1 MKVIIILFCFISI
14 LSSKTYDL
22 VEVFNLSYI
31 NSNAFKIAKLKM
43 KYVDEDVQK
52 SVSSFYPK
60 VNLDLEYIKLNEY
73 PVVVNGVEERT
84 RDDRYDQTLNVEQLL
99 YDRSKYLEYK
109 KQKNNYTQ
117 TSLEKD
123 KAYQQLVYDVIKYY
137 FETLFRNKQIE
148 LTNQKLERLEKIEL
162 RAKLKSESGFISKAD
177 YLEAQAE
184 KGDLLV
190 KKAQLILDYNLSKSF
205 LKRLTGLENIE
216 IKKKIELKEVD
227 IMKMQEYLN
236 DINENL
242 DVRIHKMKIKQADIQ
257 KSISV
262 TGFEPSLSLNYEYK
276 NNDIEGVDEERTLTL
291 LLQVPIFSGFYDVN
305 NYQQA
310 KISQLI
316 EKESMNQLIKDTK
329 QSINNKYQKVKTYIE
344 IIKSYPA
351 IIQAKA
357 FSLESMREK
366 FNVGTKTIIN
376 LLDEENKYFDKLN
389 KYTEY
394 KYQYV
399 VEYTSLKQY
408 TNSLD
413 EEFIKKVNGF
423 ISE

>member
-1 MKVIIILFCFISI
+1 
-14 LSSKTYDL
+14 
-22 VEVFNLSYI
+22 
-31 NSNAFKIAKLKM
+31 M

-242 DVRIHKMKIKQADIQ
+242 DVRIQKMKIKQADIQ

>member
-1 MKVIIILFCFISI
+1 
-14 LSSKTYDL
+14 
-22 VEVFNLSYI
+22 
-31 NSNAFKIAKLKM
+31 M

-242 DVRIHKMKIKQADIQ
+242 DVRIQKMKIKQADIQ

-366 FNVGTKTIIN
+366 FNVGTKTIIS